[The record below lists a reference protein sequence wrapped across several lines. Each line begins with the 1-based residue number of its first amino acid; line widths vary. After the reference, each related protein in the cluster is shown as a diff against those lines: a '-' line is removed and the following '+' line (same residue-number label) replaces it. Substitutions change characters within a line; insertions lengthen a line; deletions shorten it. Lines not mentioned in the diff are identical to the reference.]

1 MWPLV
6 FISWEVMGAKHD
18 KVKKKKCKLWTK
30 EKKLWQ
36 YYCTALMTICKCNV
50 KEENPPNYKGSLS
63 MWPIHPLF
71 SEK

>member
-1 MWPLV
+1 M
-6 FISWEVMGAKHD
+6 
-18 KVKKKKCKLWTK
+18 WTK

-36 YYCTALMTICKCNV
+36 YSFTALMTICKCNV
-50 KEENPPNYKGSLS
+50 KEENPPNYLGSLS